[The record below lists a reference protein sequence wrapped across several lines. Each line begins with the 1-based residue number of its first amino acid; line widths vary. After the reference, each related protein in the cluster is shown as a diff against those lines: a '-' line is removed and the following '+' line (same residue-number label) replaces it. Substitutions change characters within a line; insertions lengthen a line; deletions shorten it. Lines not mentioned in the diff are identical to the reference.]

1 MNLFLLAAV
10 PLAAVILHRILS
22 PARPAFDRPP
32 TWIWGFVWA
41 AGSLMAAS
49 FFGRLRVFT
58 GDLGGVFLGLTLTD
72 VVLVPGIVVAA
83 WVLQRKRRDPWD
95 LALWL
100 VIVFTMAGIR
110 DFAGTDKT
118 YDLNELFLVPLQ
130 RILLVA
136 SLPAL
141 VNWALGAVKPVDLA
155 LRVGAAVG
163 MALTGPL
170 FQTLSFANVGWTAWV
185 LTLGSTV
192 LTVWLQRPKKE
203 TAPEGAAS
211 QTNPE

>member
-10 PLAAVILHRILS
+10 PLAAVILHRILH
-22 PARPAFDRPP
+22 PARPAFDRPQA
-32 TWIWGFVWA
+32 WMEGGVWA
-41 AGSLMAAS
+41 VGSLVVAS

-58 GDLGGVFLGLTLTD
+58 GDLGGIFLGLSLTD
-72 VVLVPGIVVAA
+72 VLLVPGIIVAA
-83 WVLQRKRRDPWD
+83 WVLQRKHRDPWE

-100 VIVFTMAGIR
+100 TLVFTMAGIR

-130 RILLVA
+130 RILLIA

-141 VNWALGAVKPVDLA
+141 VNWALGAVKPADLA
-155 LRVGAAVG
+155 LRVAAALG

-170 FQTLSFANVGWTAWV
+170 FQTLSFANAGWTVWILIA
-185 LTLGSTV
+185 GSTV
-192 LTVWLQRPKKE
+192 LSVWIQLPKKE
-203 TAPEGAAS
+203 AAPEGAAS
-211 QTNPE
+211 SIKPE